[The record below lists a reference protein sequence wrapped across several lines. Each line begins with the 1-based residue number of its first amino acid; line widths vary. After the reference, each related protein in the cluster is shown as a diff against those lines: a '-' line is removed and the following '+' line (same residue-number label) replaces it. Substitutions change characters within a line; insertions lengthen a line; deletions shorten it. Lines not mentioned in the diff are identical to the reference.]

1 MSQYSIAVVIGSL
14 RRDSFNRRLAT
25 AIARLAPEEFSFN
38 QLKIDDLPLY
48 NQDDD
53 DQPRSRCSD

>member
-25 AIARLAPEEFSFN
+25 ALAKLAPPEFAFN
-38 QLKIDDLPLY
+38 QVGIG
-48 NQDDD
+48 
-53 DQPRSRCSD
+53 RSRRLRNTTCSG